1 MKNWIDALTLWWMV
15 EWRFFLSFILLL
27 LTFWLFNLLG
37 SPVSEESFL
46 ASTSQVVFS
55 IGDKTYYYTPAG
67 NVFVLISFFLF
78 YLIGAS
84 AKHAINHPFGK
95 RLIKLNYKGSNVDSV
110 SWSDGLS
117 LQFSLAWRIFALYMI
132 YSVILIALDVK
143 EVVENIDGSVHTTY
157 TMEWIEWAL
166 PIIFGVIS
174 ARLFLTR
181 PLISNKKYSIIDNT
195 N

>member
-15 EWRFFLSFILLL
+15 EWRFFLSSILLL
-27 LTFWLFNLLG
+27 LTFWLFNLFG

-46 ASTSQVVFS
+46 ASASQVSFF
-55 IGDKTYYYTPAG
+55 INNDGYYYTPDKSVIG
-67 NVFVLISFFLF
+67 LMFLILF

-110 SWSDGLS
+110 SWSNGLS
-117 LQFSLAWRIFALYMI
+117 LQFSLAWRIFVLYI
-132 YSVILIALDVK
+132 IFITVLVVLDIK
-143 EVVENIDGSVHTTY
+143 EVVENIDGSVHTIY
-157 TMEWIEWAL
+157 TIEWIEWAL

-181 PLISNKKYSIIDNT
+181 PLISNKKYSVVDNI

>member
-15 EWRFFLSFILLL
+15 EWRFLLSFILLL
-27 LTFWLFNLLG
+27 LTFWLFNLFG

-46 ASTSQVVFS
+46 ASASQVSFF
-55 IGDKTYYYTPAG
+55 INKDGFYYTPDKG
-67 NVFVLISFFLF
+67 VIGLMFLILF

-110 SWSDGLS
+110 SWSNGLS
-117 LQFSLAWRIFALYMI
+117 LQFSLAWRIFVLYI
-132 YSVILIALDVK
+132 IFITVLVVLDIK
-143 EVVENIDGSVHTTY
+143 EVVENIDGSVHIAYTTG
-157 TMEWIEWAL
+157 WIEWAL
-166 PIIFGVIS
+166 PIILGVIS

-181 PLISNKKYSIIDNT
+181 PLISNKKYSVVDNI

>member
-95 RLIKLNYKGSNVDSV
+95 RLIKLNYKDADIDSATWSN
-110 SWSDGLS
+110 GFS
-117 LQFSLAWRIFALYMI
+117 LQWSLAWRTSVLYMI
-132 YSVILIALDVK
+132 FSVILIVLDIK

-174 ARLFLTR
+174 ARLLITK
-181 PLISNKKYSIIDNT
+181 PLGNKKYSVIDNT